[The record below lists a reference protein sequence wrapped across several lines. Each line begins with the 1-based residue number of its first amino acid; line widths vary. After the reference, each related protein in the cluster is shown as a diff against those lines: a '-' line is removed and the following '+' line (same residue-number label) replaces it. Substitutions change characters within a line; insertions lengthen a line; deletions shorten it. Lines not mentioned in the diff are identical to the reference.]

1 MKKSLLK
8 RFLLTIWF
16 APIVIFPLAQIRLS
30 LIMALADRKYK
41 LRDTQFNAI
50 KTNIQMRVISFI

>member
-8 RFLLTIWF
+8 RFLLIIWF
-16 APIVIFPLAQIRLS
+16 APIVTFQLAQIRLS

-41 LRDTQFNAI
+41 LRGTQFNAI